1 MLQRNYNPTRL
12 NISICNAKMQ
22 DYKSLYSHCLV
33 SDGIYLEANTLEA
46 TDSALGKP
54 Y

>member
-33 SDGIYLEANTLEA
+33 SDGNLEANTLEA